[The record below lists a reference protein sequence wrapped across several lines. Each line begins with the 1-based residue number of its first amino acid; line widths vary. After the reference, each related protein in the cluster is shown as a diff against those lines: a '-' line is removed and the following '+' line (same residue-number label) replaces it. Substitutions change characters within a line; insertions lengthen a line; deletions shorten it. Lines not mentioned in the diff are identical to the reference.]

1 MECEPRLRLELDRE
15 LSLDGYTASGINK
28 SFFLEMLF
36 PIIHSLEASFDA
48 KKHVDEASGSGWG
61 NHLASDAVEGE
72 ERAGPR
78 LQPRHEA

>member
-36 PIIHSLEASFDA
+36 PIIHSSEAFFDA
-48 KKHVDEASGSGWG
+48 KKHVDEAFGLGMGESPGERRGRGRG
-61 NHLASDAVEGE
+61 NSWSSSSTST
-72 ERAGPR
+72 
-78 LQPRHEA
+78 